1 MTTTTLRATVRR
13 RINQTD
19 NTNTNFTDA
28 MIDELGNQARR
39 MFAAILPE
47 RMLTDLVE
55 KATIPISSGIAAY
68 PSDFLRHKKNKRV
81 LIDLVFAN
89 RIVESEQWRLRY
101 LESNDNVK
109 SSSTNKYYM
118 ENDNGVVCL
127 PSTDSNLYYV
137 YIKKPADLS
146 GVADTTLP
154 LDVDDMV
161 VDYVFEKLMGTRRGD
176 KELAVI
182 LARNRGLLTNTIMQK
197 EAV

>member
-39 MFAAILPE
+39 MFAAVLPE
-47 RMLTDLVE
+47 SILEGLRTSTGLSLIGGNT
-55 KATIPISSGIAAY
+55 AY
-68 PSDFLRHKKNKRV
+68 PTDYLRSLKNPRV
-81 LIDLVFAN
+81 LVDSVWASKIDKD
-89 RIVESEQWRLRY
+89 QTWRLRY

-109 SSSTNKYYM
+109 SGSGTKYYW
-118 ENDNGVVCL
+118 ETESALRVL
-127 PSTDSNLYYV
+127 PTDATTLTFP
-137 YIKKPADLS
+137 YIAKPADLS
-146 GVADTTLP
+146 GVDDATMP
-154 LDVDDMV
+154 PDVDDMV
-161 VDYVFEKLMGTRRGD
+161 IDYVFEKLMGTRRGD

-182 LARNRGLLTNTIMQK
+182 LARNRGLLVNRVTQK